1 MLERLKGYV
10 QNPVF
15 LFILWMGVGLACSLS
30 LMMKGT
36 YSNYVIFS
44 QSLWHAISSSPLY
57 VEYLQEQK
65 DFFLYGISF
74 TALIS
79 PFAVLP
85 RPLGMILWCLV
96 NGGFLYYAISKLDLK
111 KWQFAVVILVSVND
125 VFTAVLSQQYSIGI
139 TAMIIFAYVL
149 IEKEKDFWA
158 ALMIVL
164 GTMTKLYGIVGLAF
178 FLFSKHKMKL
188 AGGLVFWAVIVF
200 LLPMLYASPEYV
212 VHSYKEW
219 LDVLVY
225 KNGLNQFSINQNI
238 SLLGI

>member
-44 QSLWHAISSSPLY
+44 QSFWHAISSSPLY

-85 RPLGMILWCLV
+85 RPLGMVFWCLV
-96 NGGFLYYAISKLDLK
+96 NCGFLYYAISKLDLK

-139 TAMIIFAYVL
+139 TAMIIFSYVL

-188 AGGLVFWAVIVF
+188 TSGLVFWAVIVF

-212 VHSYKEW
+212 VH
-219 LDVLVY
+219 
-225 KNGLNQFSINQNI
+225 
-238 SLLGI
+238 

>member
-30 LMMKGT
+30 LMIKGT

-44 QSLWHAISSSPLY
+44 QSFWHAISSSPLY

-79 PFAVLP
+79 PFAALP
-85 RPLGMILWCLV
+85 RPLGMVLWCMV
-96 NGGFLYYAISKLDLK
+96 NCGFLYYAISKLDLK

-149 IEKEKDFWA
+149 IEKEKDLGYIISGDYDFGNGEWA
-158 ALMIVL
+158 NSYIVTNLLATSMIWS
-164 GTMTKLYGIVGLAF
+164 GRIGF
-178 FLFSKHKMKL
+178 FLIFQ
-188 AGGLVFWAVIVF
+188 A
-200 LLPMLYASPEYV
+200 
-212 VHSYKEW
+212 
-219 LDVLVY
+219 
-225 KNGLNQFSINQNI
+225 
-238 SLLGI
+238 

>member
-44 QSLWHAISSSPLY
+44 QSFWHAISSSPLY

-96 NGGFLYYAISKLDLK
+96 NCGFLYYAISKLDLK

-149 IEKEKDFWA
+149 IENKK
-158 ALMIVL
+158 
-164 GTMTKLYGIVGLAF
+164 K
-178 FLFSKHKMKL
+178 
-188 AGGLVFWAVIVF
+188 
-200 LLPMLYASPEYV
+200 ASPT
-212 VHSYKEW
+212 
-219 LDVLVY
+219 
-225 KNGLNQFSINQNI
+225 IP
-238 SLLGI
+238 